1 MTNATIFLPKKKII
15 NFGGG
20 RVQMNDNRIK
30 YIFEKYYN
38 GEKNFVTPR
47 VYGYTLYRYDSE
59 NLVLFEKSTNTE
71 RTIYGASALHYNP
84 VTSNCQKIELS
95 KCFSTSQEV
104 NKYINKLTPNDFEE
118 ALIYGEVKKII

>member
-1 MTNATIFLPKKKII
+1 
-15 NFGGG
+15 
-20 RVQMNDNRIK
+20 MNDNSIK

-71 RTIYGASALHYNP
+71 RTIYGASALLYNP

-104 NKYINKLTPNDFEE
+104 NKYINKLTPNDFEK